1 MEHTLSTI
9 QNLQVPEI
17 QELALL
23 TDHEFPFFLPIPQ
36 NGDDLE
42 TTARKRQSLARVL
55 SSGHRLLVGPGHVS
69 TPEQKQTAEEFARDR
84 MTSPEMTQYDA
95 WKMGII
101 QLPELDWYNNRV
113 QVAPEAM
120 QTFSRRAIAMDIIWR
135 RQGTVPENAAWLTI
149 NMSFL
154 MPLVKAVTK
163 IIGAEEHFRKNECD
177 ARLADHDIAEIKMLK
192 RVNAI
197 AEGNVT
203 RERERLRMLSDSIH
217 KSQALLKRR
226 VNDIPEKPTGGS

>member
-1 MEHTLSTI
+1 MEHTLSTM

-42 TTARKRQSLARVL
+42 TTALKMQSLAHVL
-55 SSGHRLLVGPGHVS
+55 SSGHSLSVGPGHVS
-69 TPEQKQTAEEFARDR
+69 TPGQKQTAEEFARDR

-101 QLPELDWYNNRV
+101 QLPELGWYNNRV

-154 MPLVKAVTK
+154 TPLVKAVTK
-163 IIGAEEHFRKNECD
+163 IIGAEEHFQKNQ
-177 ARLADHDIAEIKMLK
+177 RLADRDIAEIRMLK
-192 RVNAI
+192 RVNAL

-217 KSQALLKRR
+217 KSQALLKKR
-226 VNDIPEKPTGGS
+226 VNDILEKPTGGS

>member
-1 MEHTLSTI
+1 M

-42 TTARKRQSLARVL
+42 TTALKMQRLAHVL
-55 SSGHRLLVGPGHVS
+55 SSGHSLSVGPGHVS
-69 TPEQKQTAEEFARDR
+69 TPGQKQTAEEFARDR
-84 MTSPEMTQYDA
+84 MTSPEMTQ
-95 WKMGII
+95 W
-101 QLPELDWYNNRV
+101 P
-113 QVAPEAM
+113 PM

-154 MPLVKAVTK
+154 APLVKAVTK
-163 IIGAEEHFRKNECD
+163 IIGAEEHFQKNQ
-177 ARLADHDIAEIKMLK
+177 RLADHDIAEIKMLK

-217 KSQALLKRR
+217 KSQALLKKR
-226 VNDIPEKPTGGS
+226 VNDILEKPTGGS